1 MRPPGPGG
9 LWPGDDCDDMTM
21 TQTRDC
27 LLLAR
32 TCAGVLLAFALTL
45 APSAGSCALVGIAA
59 PGFSVEYDAAL
70 FSAHTQAD
78 GSVRFI
84 VNEPALQ
91 VSARERARRPL
102 DTQFR
107 IVADAGFAIDRV
119 AIAQSGIYRLGGR
132 GSHAT
137 LRGSF
142 ELAQDEE
149 RDEEERAQ
157 RVRLRPSAPL
167 NVRDGQQHDWSSQAT
182 LALTD
187 GNLADY
193 TDLQFFFSELL
204 GVQANGRAASALLA
218 VNSIG
223 LSVGLQLIA
232 VPAPDSIAM
241 LAVGLLALLAFGARS
256 RRNVAATTS

>member
-1 MRPPGPGG
+1 MLPRVIGG
-9 LWPGDDCDDMTM
+9 F
-21 TQTRDC
+21 
-27 LLLAR
+27 
-32 TCAGVLLAFALTL
+32 LLAFALAL
-45 APSAGSCALVGIAA
+45 LPAAGSCALVGIAA
-59 PGFSVEYDAAL
+59 PGFSVEYDPAL
-70 FSAHTQAD
+70 FTAQTQTD
-78 GSVRFI
+78 GSVRFA

-119 AIAQSGIYRLGGR
+119 AVAQSGIYQLSGR
-132 GSHAT
+132 GSRAT

-149 RDEEERAQ
+149 RDDDHRAQ
-157 RVRLRPSAPL
+157 RVRLRPSAPM
-167 NVRDGQQHDWSSQAT
+167 NVRDGQPHDWSSQAT

-204 GVQANGRAASALLA
+204 GVQANGRAASAMLA
-218 VNSIG
+218 VNSIA

-232 VPAPDSIAM
+232 VPAPDSVWM
-241 LAVGLLALLAFGARS
+241 LALGLLALVALTVRRPATP
-256 RRNVAATTS
+256 RRNLAATTP